1 MDYSVLAID
10 ENQIRRDRN
19 KFIFLFSIIPINL
32 AITNIIGTAV
42 SSLQSFNDED
52 SKILSLS
59 LEYFVIVLVAIL
71 LEFVFYKLL
80 NLKIGRTNLKAYN
93 FCLVLFHIVLVY
105 VVFSVF
111 FA

>member
-42 SSLQSFNDED
+42 SCLQSFNDED

-80 NLKIGRTNLKAYN
+80 NLKIGRTNLKTYN